1 MSSRFQPRYSGS
13 HKPES
18 LCNDFIQKL
27 RARVN
32 KGLFS
37 MASSRR
43 NQYKIVEQ
51 SETSLHFCSSSLL
64 TGINI
69 GLNDVQIQVDQT
81 SGEIRYDVSYWTWAK
96 YSIFLCLGIG
106 LVLGFFLLTPLF
118 GLYLFPKDQYPP
130 LIVMKVGIIPM
141 VIFWGLVWPWILI
154 PLHKGPASKCL
165 AKILDEVNME
175 TT

>member
-18 LCNDFIQKL
+18 LGDGFIQKL
-27 RARVN
+27 AARVN

-51 SETSLHFCSSSLL
+51 SETYLHFCSSSLL

-96 YSIFLCLGIG
+96 YSIFLCLALG
-106 LVLGFFLLTPLF
+106 LVLGCSLLPPLF

-130 LIVMKVGIIPM
+130 LMIMKVAILPM
-141 VIFWGLVWPWILI
+141 VLFWGLVWPWILI
-154 PLHKGPASKCL
+154 AFHKGSAVKYL
-165 AKILDEVNME
+165 TRILDEVN
-175 TT
+175 TQTP